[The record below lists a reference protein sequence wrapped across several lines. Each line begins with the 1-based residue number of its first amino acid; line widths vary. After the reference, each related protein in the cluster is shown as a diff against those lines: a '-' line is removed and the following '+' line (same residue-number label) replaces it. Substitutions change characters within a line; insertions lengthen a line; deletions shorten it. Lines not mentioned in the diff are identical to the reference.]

1 MRIDALETRAEG
13 DAVRA
18 SARIRWE
25 DSPREPFDLLFDS
38 RGPAAAHL
46 RADAN
51 AMLLACALPAMR
63 HGERRIAIDGTVCSR
78 LVDGLRTAATILST
92 WYGEA
97 RRLPEIEPS
106 EGFRVP
112 LPACDRRAGAF
123 LSGGMDSLDV
133 FVRNHDQFPPGHPA
147 RFEDALHVSGL
158 PYTGPPGSSASESFT
173 SRGRAA
179 ASAIAARLEIPLTFV
194 RTNLGELERDFL
206 FFRQEWFGSAYAAVA
221 HLLSG
226 RLTDVSFASAQQLG
240 VRLDPLGS
248 HPLLDP
254 FYSTGALRFRHAGAE
269 RTRLEKAKSLARRTE
284 LLALLY
290 VCLTTPVEGPARNC
304 GRCEKC
310 LHTQIELQLAGAVL
324 RAFPEGSLTAESIR
338 ALRPDPHTSFFWR
351 PLAEP
356 LRREGRHDLAAE
368 IDAKLA
374 EMDRVRAWMGDA
386 GWKGRLR
393 RLDRKL
399 FGSALL
405 GARRRLRR
413 AESA

>member
-1 MRIDALETRAEG
+1 MRIDGLECRPEG

-25 DSPREPFDLLFDS
+25 DAPREPFDLFFDS
-38 RGPAAAHL
+38 RGPAAGYL
-46 RADAN
+46 RVDTN

-63 HGERRIAIDGTVCSR
+63 HGERRIAIDGAACPR
-78 LVDGLRTAATILST
+78 LVDGLRTAAAILRT
-92 WYGEA
+92 WYGGP
-97 RRLPEIEPS
+97 RLLPEIEPS
-106 EGFRVP
+106 AGFQVP
-112 LPACDRRAGAF
+112 LPAHDRRAAAF

-133 FVRNHDQFPPGHPA
+133 FVRNRAHFPPGHPA

-158 PYTGPPGSSASESFT
+158 PFTGPPGSPSSESFT
-173 SRGRAA
+173 SRARAA
-179 ASAIAARLEIPLTFV
+179 ASAIAARLDVALTFV
-194 RTNLGELERDFL
+194 RTNLGELDRDFL

-269 RTRLEKAKSLARRTE
+269 RTRFEKARSLAAHTE
-284 LLALLY
+284 LLALLH
-290 VCLTTPVEGPARNC
+290 VCLTTPIDGPGRNC

-310 LHTQIELQLAGAVL
+310 LHTQIELRLAGAPL
-324 RAFPEGSLTAESIR
+324 RAFPEGSLAVESIR
-338 ALRPDPHTSFFWR
+338 ALHPDPHTSFFWR
-351 PLAEP
+351 PLPEQ

-368 IDAKLA
+368 IDAKIA

-393 RLDRKL
+393 RFDRKL

-405 GARRRLRR
+405 GARRRLRAGR
-413 AESA
+413 A